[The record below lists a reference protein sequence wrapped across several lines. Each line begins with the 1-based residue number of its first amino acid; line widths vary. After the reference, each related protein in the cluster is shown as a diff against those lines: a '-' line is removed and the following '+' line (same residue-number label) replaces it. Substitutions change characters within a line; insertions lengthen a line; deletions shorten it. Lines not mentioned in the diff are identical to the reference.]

1 MEHFESDLGIELADS
16 IAKCVGHRKFSF
28 VDPVFNHGDLTSL
41 EYRLAKFK
49 RFSLVEGH
57 CLKQC

>member
-1 MEHFESDLGIELADS
+1 MEHFESELGIELADS

-41 EYRLAKFK
+41 EYRLAKF
-49 RFSLVEGH
+49 
-57 CLKQC
+57 